1 MPQLLE
7 GAQLADADHVA
18 QVQVGPGGVEALLD
32 DQRLPGL
39 QRALELLHQV
49 GLGDDLH
56 RAAADGVELLLHGGK
71 GGHKA
76 RTLAAPWLGPQ
87 VEPVPSDRRE
97 FLKVAGVATLGAALE
112 ACGPAVH
119 GASRTPGRPADVVV
133 IGGGAFGGWTALN
146 LRRLGAS
153 VTLVDT
159 WGPGNSRSTSGDE
172 TRGVRSSYGDRESW
186 VRWANEAQLRWRA
199 WDQEYARRLGLRLFF
214 DTGDLILRAS
224 WDNLATT
231 SRAAW
236 DRLGVPYDVLTMDEV
251 RYRWPQIRL
260 DGFEVAL
267 YERNAGVVRARRACE
282 AVAEVFRRQGGQVI
296 MARAEPGER
305 SGQRLADITLTPGRR
320 LSAGAFVFACGPWL
334 PKVLPEAM
342 TNRLRTPLGHVFY
355 FATPPGDGQFVYP
368 GLPSWNVPG
377 VTGWPGLPP
386 DNRGF
391 RVRTGGRPPQDP
403 DLSDRWIDATFHER
417 PRQLLRDRFPL
428 LADMP
433 IMETRACHYESSVDR
448 DFIVDRHPG
457 LENVWI
463 AGGGSAEGFKFGPVI
478 GEYIA
483 RRVLGLETEAALD
496 AEFALKP
503 QTFDEM
509 PSQNRN
515 EEEEA

>member
-1 MPQLLE
+1 MP
-7 GAQLADADHVA
+7 V
-18 QVQVGPGGVEALLD
+18 
-32 DQRLPGL
+32 
-39 QRALELLHQV
+39 
-49 GLGDDLH
+49 
-56 RAAADGVELLLHGGK
+56 
-71 GGHKA
+71 
-76 RTLAAPWLGPQ
+76 T
-87 VEPVPSDRRE
+87 DRRE
-97 FLKVAGVATLGAALE
+97 FLRAAGGAALGAA
-112 ACGPAVH
+112 AAGCAPAVH
-119 GASRTPGRPADVVV
+119 TSRGGGRPADVVV

-146 LRRLGAS
+146 LRRQGAS
-153 VTLVDT
+153 VTMVDT

-186 VRWANEAQLRWRA
+186 VRWADEAGRRWRA
-199 WDQEYARRLGLRLFF
+199 WDEEHARRLGLRLFF
-214 DTGDLILRAS
+214 DTGDLILRAT
-224 WDNLATT
+224 WDNFATQART
-231 SRAAW
+231 TW
-236 DRLGVPYDVLTMDEV
+236 DKVAVPYDVLTMDEV
-251 RYRWPQIRL
+251 RYRWPQVRV

-282 AVAEVFRRQGGQVI
+282 AVAEVFRGQGGRIVVGK
-296 MARAEPGER
+296 AELGER
-305 SGQRLADITLTPGRR
+305 AARRLADLTGTPGDR
-320 LSAGAFVFACGPWL
+320 LSAGAYVFACGPWL

-368 GLPSWNVPG
+368 GIPSWNVPG

-403 DLSDRWIDATFHER
+403 DLSDRWIDVSFHER
-417 PRQLLRDRFPL
+417 PRQVLRDRFPL

-457 LENVWI
+457 MDNVWI

-483 RRVLGLETEAALD
+483 HRVLGRQTDPALD
-496 AEFALKP
+496 EEFRLKP
-503 QTFDEM
+503 QTFDEV
-509 PSQNRN
+509 PAGQRN
-515 EEEEA
+515 DED